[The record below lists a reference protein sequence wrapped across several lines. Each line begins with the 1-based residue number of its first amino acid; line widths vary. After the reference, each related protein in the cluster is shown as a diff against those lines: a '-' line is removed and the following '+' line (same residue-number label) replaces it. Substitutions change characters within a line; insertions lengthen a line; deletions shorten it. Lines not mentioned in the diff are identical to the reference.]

1 MAKVTFITA
10 YNDFSIGVNVLSSLL
25 EEDGHEISVIFCKLP
40 TKKKIPW
47 FTTDAKQY
55 MEFVDAFGEIYCSH
69 PGANPATPEETEL
82 LLEVLDRLSPDLI
95 AFSMRTQDTLLAQL
109 IIPAIRTRQSVPLIA
124 GGFGPSLNP
133 EIFAELVDY
142 VFIGEAE
149 GCIQELVRKIVA
161 KEPITSFSNI
171 AYLENGQL
179 KRNPLSAP
187 GSMAFKQQSLIKQT
201 FIIDNNQLYD
211 YAERAAIVKTNAY
224 STFMGRGCIMTCS
237 YCSIGNWGALYEDE
251 GFTIKKRRNRPV
263 DEVIAE
269 LIEAKERGFTFV
281 HFRDEFL
288 TTSRTELKRFF
299 RLYEKEV
306 GLPFW
311 AYLVPKQ
318 ILSDPEILDLAVDAG
333 FVDTE
338 LGFQSGSDRINRE
351 VFTRYLSHE
360 QTLKYA
366 WMLEERHVNAKYDF
380 IIFNPA
386 ETAADHEAT
395 FDLLQALPN
404 KRSYLFMPRLFYY
417 ANTPIGDMLAP
428 FDNEKL
434 NADHYY
440 RLALLYLIC
449 FSVPRDEFERVRA
462 DPKLAGSWQAL
473 KGYYQDH
480 LEQSNYRLPI
490 GTHDIPDSITT
501 HRYQRILKKRG
512 FSEVAVWGSGAYYQ
526 QLKEIF
532 TGVKIRVHIDD
543 LGNGP
548 LHPTRFDEIHDP
560 LPLFICRPGKH
571 EVKARLQTE
580 WPHYPGPIIV

>member
-1 MAKVTFITA
+1 MARITFITA

-55 MEFVDAFGEIYCSH
+55 MEFVDTFGEIYCSH
-69 PGANPATPEETEL
+69 PGSNPASEQETAILLEL
-82 LLEVLDRLSPDLI
+82 LGRLQPDLI
-95 AFSMRTQDTLLAQL
+95 GFSLRTQDTLLAQL
-109 IIPAIRTRQSVPLIA
+109 IIPAIRQKMDVPLLA

-133 EIFAELVDY
+133 EVFAPLVDY

-149 GCIQELVRKIVA
+149 GCIKDLVNKLVA
-161 KEPITSFSNI
+161 GESVKGFSNL
-171 AYLENGQL
+171 AYLDQGEL
-179 KRNPLSAP
+179 RRNPLSAP
-187 GSMAFKQQSLIKQT
+187 GSMAFKQQSLIKET
-201 FIIDNNQLYD
+201 YIIENDRLYNYTD
-211 YAERAAIVKTNAY
+211 RAAIVKTNAY

-237 YCSIGNWGALYEDE
+237 YCSVGNWGALYEDE
-251 GFTIKKRRNRPV
+251 GFRIKKRRNRPV
-263 DEVIAE
+263 EEVIGE
-269 LIEAKERGFTFV
+269 LIKAKELGFTFV

-288 TTSRTELKRFF
+288 TTSREELKRFF

-318 ILSDPEILDLAVDAG
+318 VLSDPEILDLAVDAG

-351 VFTRYLSHE
+351 IFTRYLSHE

-366 WMLEERHVNAKYDF
+366 WMLDERHVNAKYDF

-386 ETAADHEAT
+386 ETPQDHEAA
-395 FDLLQALPN
+395 FSLLQALPN

-428 FDNEKL
+428 FNEQSL
-434 NADHYY
+434 NADYYY
-440 RLALLYLIC
+440 RMALMYLIC
-449 FSVPRDEFERVRA
+449 FAVPKEEFAQVRIN
-462 DPKLAGSWQAL
+462 PKLIGSWQAL
-473 KGYYQDH
+473 KQYYQEYLH
-480 LEQSNYRLPI
+480 NTGYRMPI

-501 HRYQRILKKRG
+501 HRYKRILQKQG
-512 FSEVAVWGSGAYYQ
+512 FSEVAIWGGGSYYQ
-526 QLKEIF
+526 DLKEIF
-532 TGVKIRVHIDD
+532 DGVKIRVHVDD
-543 LGNGP
+543 PGDGP
-548 LHPTRFDEIHDP
+548 VGLTGFDDIHDP
-560 LPLFICRPGKH
+560 VPLFVCRPGKH
-571 EVKARLQTE
+571 EVKARIRHE